1 MNKTPKTANAFFIKS
16 KGGFFMSFY
25 RYNAY
30 PKGRRMKGIEAI
42 LLIGIVFTMLTSMI
56 NRTVAA
62 GNEVRSETLRLHIIA
77 NSDSEAD
84 QELKLKVRD
93 AVLEA
98 TGELFA
104 EVSGKTEA
112 VAAAEYSSDDI
123 RSIAENVIAS
133 EGFDYSVQVEVTK
146 MWFETRNYED
156 FTLPAGDYDAVRI
169 VIGAGEGK
177 NWWCVMYP
185 ALCIPGAEE
194 ALEKYGENAD
204 FISGSKYEIRFALIE
219 WIEEIKSL
227 LTK

>member
-1 MNKTPKTANAFFIKS
+1 
-16 KGGFFMSFY
+16 MSFY

-30 PKGRRMKGIEAI
+30 PKGRKMKGVETV
-42 LLIGIVFTMLTSMI
+42 LLIGIIFTMFTSMI

-84 QELKLKVRD
+84 QNLKLKIRD
-93 AVLEA
+93 AVLET

-112 VAAAEYSSDDI
+112 VAAAEYSADDI
-123 RSIAENVIAS
+123 KSIAESVIAS
-133 EGFDYSVQVEVTK
+133 EGFDYPVQVEVTE
-146 MWFETRNYED
+146 MWFETRSYD
-156 FTLPAGDYDAVRI
+156 GFTLPAGDYDAVRI
-169 VIGAGEGK
+169 IIGEGEGK

-194 ALEKYGENAD
+194 TFEKYGKNAD
-204 FISGSKYEIRFALIE
+204 FILGDGYEIRFAVIE
-219 WIEEIKSL
+219 WIENIK
-227 LTK
+227 KIFN